1 MTDSPAEVRR
11 AQYLIFNK
19 LCSEYIRTRDES
31 FMRATDIRTELNI
44 AGAVFDRALL
54 VFKVGDGTVVE
65 VLESNGLTYIR
76 LGEAARLNCE

>member
-1 MTDSPAEVRR
+1 MTDSPAEVRG
-11 AQYLIFNK
+11 AQHLIFNK
-19 LCSEYIRTRDES
+19 LCSEYIRTKDES

-44 AGAVFDRALL
+44 TEAVFDRALL

-76 LGEAARLNCE
+76 LGEAARFNCE